1 MEATLEMPKTET
13 AAHAKHHN
21 PEHILKI
28 GMGFWAS
35 KTVLTAVQFKLFTL
49 LAKQPLSGN
58 QIRQNLGLHERS
70 YLDFLDALV
79 SLGFLTRKG
88 LGADGVYSNSP
99 DADFF
104 LDKNKPS
111 YLGGILE
118 MANNRLYRFWADLD
132 EGLKTGLPQNEI
144 KYATDDSKNQFDA
157 IYGDP
162 EALSEF
168 LQAMSGIQM
177 GAFMA
182 FAKQFDF
189 SKYSTFCDVGGA
201 NGSLCV
207 QVAMNNPDMQC
218 INFDLPVVEK
228 VTKGTIDRFE
238 LSSRIKT
245 AGGDFF
251 KDVLPQSDVI
261 TMGNILHDW
270 NDEEK
275 LVLIKKAYE
284 ALPKGGAF
292 VCIENIID
300 NNRSVN
306 TFGLLMSLN
315 MMIETKTG
323 ADFTFNDFDRLAH
336 QAGFSKTE
344 WMPLA
349 GPTSAAIAY
358 K

>member
-1 MEATLEMPKTET
+1 METMTLAPET
-13 AAHAKHHN
+13 TAPTHQHN

-35 KTVLTAVQFKLFTL
+35 KTVLTAVNFQLFTL
-49 LAKQPLSGN
+49 LAKEPLSGEE
-58 QIRQNLGLHERS
+58 IRQALGLHPRS
-70 YLDFLDALV
+70 YLDFLDALL
-79 SLGFLTRKG
+79 SLGFLSREG
-88 LGADGVYSNSP
+88 IGAEAIYSNSE

-118 MANNRLYRFWADLD
+118 MCNNRLYKFWADLD

-144 KYATDDSKNQFDA
+144 KQNVSKSHNQFDA
-157 IYGDP
+157 IYANP
-162 EALSEF
+162 ELLAGF
-168 LQAMSGIQM
+168 LNAMSGIQM

-182 FAKQFDF
+182 FAKKFDF
-189 SKYSTFCDVGGA
+189 SNYSTFCDVGGA
-201 NGSLCV
+201 NGALSV
-207 QVAMNNPDMQC
+207 QVAKNHANMQC
-218 INFDLPVVEK
+218 TSFDLPAVAPVA
-228 VTKGTIDRFE
+228 TATFARFN
-238 LSSRIKT
+238 LSSRVKAT
-245 AGGDFF
+245 AGDFF
-251 KDVLPQSDVI
+251 VDNLPSSDVI

-275 LVLIKKAYE
+275 LVLIKKAYA
-284 ALPKGGAF
+284 ALPAGGAF

-300 NNRSVN
+300 NDRSKNV
-306 TFGLLMSLN
+306 FGLLMSLN
-315 MMIETKTG
+315 MLIETKTG

-336 QAGFSKTE
+336 LAGFSKTE